1 MEIKQSAVL
10 CRIQTCFPL
19 DELKMGFFFPVFQAL
34 TKKKSKCIFAVT
46 FLIIVTVL
54 FFKMLQL
61 RYRLLNFEEGLVK
74 NAIFVE
80 RNKKN

>member
-34 TKKKSKCIFAVT
+34 TKKKVKMYFCSDIPYNCYSFI
-46 FLIIVTVL
+46 LQDVTV
-54 FFKMLQL
+54 K
-61 RYRLLNFEEGLVK
+61 
-74 NAIFVE
+74 I
-80 RNKKN
+80 